1 MNAQLKYL
9 LETIE
14 GLRLEPALSSQRV
27 TAASKGQD
35 LLEARQPIRTTFLAD
50 RKMLRGMLKTKFG
63 NGYLASEG
71 EVKGVQISMSQV
83 GCQ

>member
-35 LLEARQPIRTTFLAD
+35 LEARQPIRITFLAD

-63 NGYLASEG
+63 NSYLASEG